1 MEIKGVIK
9 KYGPV
14 VQVSEKFKKR
24 EVIITTDEQYPQDL
38 AIQFNQDNVFL
49 IEEYKVGEQ
58 VVVGYNLRGREWTN
72 PQGEVK
78 YFNTIEGWRISK
90 PTATK
95 PIVKESGIVANFKEN
110 MITDMANESDLPF

>member
-1 MEIKGVIK
+1 MEIKGTIK
-9 KYGPV
+9 KIGSIV
-14 VQVSEKFKKR
+14 NVSDKFKKR
-24 EVIITTDEQYPQDL
+24 EVIITTDDQYPQDI

-58 VVVGYNLRGREWTN
+58 VVVGYNLKGREWTN

-90 PTATK
+90 PSSTK
-95 PIVKESGIVANFKEN
+95 SVVKESGIVANFKEN
-110 MITDMANESDLPF
+110 MISDMANESDLPF

>member
-1 MEIKGVIK
+1 MEIKGTIK
-9 KYGPV
+9 KIGSIV
-14 VQVSEKFKKR
+14 NVSDKFKKR
-24 EVIITTDEQYPQDL
+24 EVIITTDDQYPQDI

-58 VVVGYNLRGREWTN
+58 VVVGINLIGREWTN

-90 PTATK
+90 PSSTK
-95 PIVKESGIVANFKEN
+95 SVVKESGIVARFKED
-110 MITDMANESDLPF
+110 MISDMANESDLPF

>member
-1 MEIKGVIK
+1 MEIKGTIK
-9 KYGPV
+9 KIGSIV
-14 VQVSEKFKKR
+14 NVSDKFKKR
-24 EVIITTDEQYPQDL
+24 EVIITTDDQYPQDI

-58 VVVGYNLRGREWTN
+58 VVVGINLRGREWTN

-90 PTATK
+90 PSSTK
-95 PIVKESGIVANFKEN
+95 
-110 MITDMANESDLPF
+110 